1 MGVPTLH
8 RPKTRANAE
17 LLRQLD
23 SAEKDGSPV
32 QAVVFLRNSADEG
45 SFPKPAETQAI
56 ADRLLKR
63 VQLQV
68 GESVRDLNVF
78 RNVGSFV
85 VEASPRLLRR

>member
-1 MGVPTLH
+1 M
-8 RPKTRANAE
+8 
-17 LLRQLD
+17 
-23 SAEKDGSPV
+23 
-32 QAVVFLRNSADEG
+32 FLRNSADEG

-85 VEASPRLLRR
+85 VEASPRLLRTLIDQEEVRSATPNRPTHELEPVDSAR